1 MDFYSQISKYYNDI
15 FPLNKAQ
22 ISFVTSYL
30 NQRGS
35 IGSMLDIGCGTG
47 GLSIGLHNYFDVIS
61 AIDTNEEML
70 KIARA
75 KASGKNIDFTN
86 MSMMEID
93 KIFPYNAFNIVL
105 CFGNT
110 VVHLQSI
117 EEIELFFNN
126 VATILVEGGKFLFQI
141 INYDNVLDN
150 KLSGLPTIEND
161 RIKFERKYL
170 LNENNM
176 IDFSTILTI
185 KDTGEEIVS
194 SVVLFPIRKIE
205 VEQTLKNAGFKNIKS
220 YSSFTKKE
228 YSRDSLPLIF
238 ECY

>member
-30 NQRGS
+30 NQGDS
-35 IGSMLDIGCGTG
+35 VGSMLDIGCGTG
-47 GLSIGLHNYFDVIS
+47 GLPIGLHNYFDMLVG
-61 AIDTNEEML
+61 IDTNEEML
-70 KIARA
+70 KLARD
-75 KASGKNIDFTN
+75 KASGKNIDFAN
-86 MSMMEID
+86 MDMLEID
-93 KIFPYNAFNIVL
+93 TKFPCNAFDIVL

-117 EEIELFFNN
+117 EDVELFFNK

-161 RIKFERKYL
+161 RIKFERKYIL
-170 LNENNM
+170 DENNM

-185 KDTGEEIVS
+185 KDTGEEIIS
-194 SVVLFPIRKIE
+194 SVLLFPIRKLQ
-205 VEQTLKNAGFKNIKS
+205 VEQTLKNAGFKTIRS